1 MSSQETPPAAP
12 AGPAPGATAVID
24 SVIFRNSFGT
34 PEMRAV
40 FSDRALMA
48 RCIEVEVALARI
60 RRSSRISASTT
71 VSYTHLTLPTN

>member
-1 MSSQETPPAAP
+1 MNSPETPPASP
-12 AGPAPGATAVID
+12 AGPTPGATAVID

-48 RCIEVEVALARI
+48 RCIEVEVALARAEAACGVI
-60 RRSSRISASTT
+60 PSEAASAIERE
-71 VSYTHLTLPTN
+71 